1 MNTFIVICNNAPDF
15 DDYSTVPNEQGARN
29 KQGRGEFAIFLTY
42 PRDMG
47 QAFKVNTCF
56 LSFHGV
62 IQTIL
67 HERTFKTLYFKKVSQ
82 NFASK
87 TPKINKRGGA
97 LIRHRRVSYYIY
109 SLYPHYCFITFT
121 YSTVP
126 NKRTPP
132 LITFCDLRS

>member
-1 MNTFIVICNNAPDF
+1 MNTFIVIYNNAPDF

-67 HERTFKTLYFKKVSQ
+67 HERTFKLYISKKC
-82 NFASK
+82 
-87 TPKINKRGGA
+87 PKISLLKPQKLISVGGA
-97 LIRHRRVSYYIY
+97 LIRDRRVAHTLS
-109 SLYPHYCFITFT
+109 
-121 YSTVP
+121 
-126 NKRTPP
+126 
-132 LITFCDLRS
+132 